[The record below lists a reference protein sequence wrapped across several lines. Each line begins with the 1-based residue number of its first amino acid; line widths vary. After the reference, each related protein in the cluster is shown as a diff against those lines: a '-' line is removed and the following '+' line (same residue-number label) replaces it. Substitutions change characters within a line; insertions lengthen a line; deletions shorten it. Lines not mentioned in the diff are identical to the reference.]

1 LFAEANG
8 VEQSAITAETALRM
22 MEYEWP
28 GNVREME
35 NAVERMLVTDLGA
48 SVARFSEPDQAVKSR
63 RRLWSARSTG
73 GTERVERTSRTAWRA
88 HACDEA
94 QPAADTT
101 PRTAEPPPEPNPTD
115 ELHPLASRRP

>member
-1 LFAEANG
+1 
-8 VEQSAITAETALRM
+8 

-63 RRLWSARSTG
+63 HPVVSPLDRR
-73 GTERVERTSRTAWRA
+73 
-88 HACDEA
+88 H
-94 QPAADTT
+94 
-101 PRTAEPPPEPNPTD
+101 
-115 ELHPLASRRP
+115 